1 MKIKKQEP
9 NLSEV
14 FSKISA
20 IIEQGKTAA
29 YSYAN
34 NSTNLM
40 FWNIGQYINKV
51 ILNSNR
57 AEYGKKIL
65 STVSIKLVLK
75 YGKNFAE
82 INLYRMKRFA
92 DIFTK
97 IFCEKKN

>member
-9 NLSEV
+9 NISEV

-20 IIEQGKTAA
+20 IIEQGKITA

-34 NSTNLM
+34 NSTILM

-51 ILNSNR
+51 ILNSSR

-65 STVSIKLVLK
+65 STVSIKLV
-75 YGKNFAE
+75 
-82 INLYRMKRFA
+82 
-92 DIFTK
+92 
-97 IFCEKKN
+97 